1 MGTPFVNR
9 QTDMTENI
17 TLPQTTYAGGKYLI
31 LTLYSALV
39 TTKTNLSTDKARFG
53 IHQNTFH
60 FLKVKSAVILQY
72 FRFRDKSHFVDTYNN
87 EPEYLKYDAT
97 GQTTDYRVITG
108 SLKSI

>member
-1 MGTPFVNR
+1 
-9 QTDMTENI
+9 MTENI
-17 TLPQTTYAGGKYLI
+17 TLPQTTYEGGKYLI

-60 FLKVKSAVILQY
+60 FLKGKSAVIFQY

-97 GQTTDYRVITG
+97 
-108 SLKSI
+108 